1 MLTKRQK
8 YKLIKGIKEIYLKP
22 EIDKCLK
29 LKDKLVTHIFN
40 TVISKLTKDEINFI
54 ILYSDYVEDYLSLP
68 LLGSSIPY
76 SDLKIQQPIYS
87 SVLNICSIDIEGT
100 VDNNEINAPR
110 IFKSWADFKNKY
122 REEYY
127 QSIDILREY
136 LVTYEIISNKYN
148 EVKKVI
154 ELDGINLT
162 VLKKNFVELY
172 NILKS

>member
-1 MLTKRQK
+1 M
-8 YKLIKGIKEIYLKP
+8 
-22 EIDKCLK
+22 
-29 LKDKLVTHIFN
+29 
-40 TVISKLTKDEINFI
+40 
-54 ILYSDYVEDYLSLP
+54 
-68 LLGSSIPY
+68 
-76 SDLKIQQPIYS
+76 KIQQPIYS

-100 VDNNEINAPR
+100 IDNNEINAPR